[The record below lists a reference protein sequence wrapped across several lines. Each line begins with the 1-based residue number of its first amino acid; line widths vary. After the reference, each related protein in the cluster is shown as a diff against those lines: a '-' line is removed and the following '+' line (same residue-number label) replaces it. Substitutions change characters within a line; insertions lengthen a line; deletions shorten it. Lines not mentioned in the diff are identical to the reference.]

1 MQRKHWSYV
10 IVLATC
16 GLIPWAIAS
25 FTVHDL
31 VYSQPANVKSIT
43 VNKAEFGVL
52 RDSSSHKSTFIPT
65 NKVILKEGNKYGWR
79 IHLKNYQGVVTW
91 REVIKLPKVPETW
104 STNSGE
110 DFSLSTNGTEAVT
123 KRIQEAKKGVIE
135 NFWTIT
141 PGDPAGKHTIEIYV
155 NDRCIASF
163 NFEVIS
169 KKK

>member
-1 MQRKHWSYV
+1 MQRKHWSYF
-10 IVLATC
+10 IVLTTC
-16 GLIPWAIAS
+16 GLIPWSIAS
-25 FTVHDL
+25 FTINDI

-52 RDSSSHKSTFIPT
+52 RDNNSRKATFIPT
-65 NKVILKEGNKYGWR
+65 SKVILKEGNKYGWR
-79 IHLKNYQGVVTW
+79 IHLKNYHGAVTW

-104 STNSGE
+104 STDSGE

-123 KRIQEAKKGVIE
+123 KRIQQAKKGTIE

-141 PGDPAGKHTIEIYV
+141 PGDPTGKHTIEIYV